1 MVSLHGS
8 MYVSFLFKFDAI
20 HTRGSSHGGSR
31 MVANTY
37 REKFNVD
44 LVEEACKIWR
54 DVEDESGK
62 HLYMLVIDIIVV

>member
-1 MVSLHGS
+1 MSC
-8 MYVSFLFKFDAI
+8 LFQFDAI

-44 LVEEACKIWR
+44 LVEEACKIWK
-54 DVEDESGK
+54 DVEEESGK
-62 HLYMLVIDIIVV
+62 LLYMLVDIIVV